1 MKSLIP
7 KYSYRG
13 MDRKLPSSG
22 DKVGV
27 AYQSKNA
34 CYSGGDLPLG
44 VKPKRNTE
52 PSETPD
58 SVSPTGQD
66 TASEPPQAPPVKD

>member
-13 MDRKLPSSG
+13 MDSLLPSLG

-27 AYQSKNA
+27 AHPSKSA
-34 CYSGGDLPLG
+34 CYSGGDFPPG
-44 VKPKRNTE
+44 AKPKRSTE

-58 SVSPTGQD
+58 SVSPTDQD
-66 TASEPPQAPPVKD
+66 TASEPPQAPSVKD